1 MCCVRVKFDTVCI
14 VESAYVTEN
23 VSCIFNNRQL
33 HAEAETK
40 VRNLVL
46 AGIACGKDHSLDTA
60 QTESAGNKDTVYI
73 TQHLI
78 YIVYI

>member
-1 MCCVRVKFDTVCI
+1 MTGCVVFGSFDTVCI
-14 VESAYVTEN
+14 VESAYVT
-23 VSCIFNNRQL
+23 CKFNDGYL

>member
-1 MCCVRVKFDTVCI
+1 MCIRD
-14 VESAYVTEN
+14 S
-23 VSCIFNNRQL
+23 
-33 HAEAETK
+33 
-40 VRNLVL
+40 